1 MPNALIPGMRGE
13 MRSHHALTDLAEA
26 QHGVVS
32 FRQLREL
39 GFSKGHISRAFES
52 GRLRRIHRG
61 VYAVGHARLSD
72 HGRCHAAVLAC
83 GAGAVLSHHS
93 AAWLWGF
100 LPRCPQ
106 EAAVTTPIRGHR
118 RRGIRVHRAAALAER
133 DCTSYEG
140 IPVTSAARTLL
151 DLGAVATM
159 RDLTS
164 AVDRARRLNQL
175 DLHALDLLISRH
187 RSSVAAKRLAQA
199 LTLYRKPV
207 FDRARSELLFLDAL
221 EEENVALPV
230 LNCWVDRWEIDAYW
244 EAERFAVEVDGWES
258 HGTRQAFEND
268 RLRLEEMKLAGIDCI
283 RISAR
288 RIETHPKQVAQRIGT
303 FLARRRSSR

>member
-1 MPNALIPGMRGE
+1 
-13 MRSHHALTDLAEA
+13 MRSHQALAELAEA

-39 GFSKGHISRAFES
+39 SFSKGHISRAFEA

-61 VYAVGHARLSD
+61 VYAVGHGRLSE

-100 LPRCPQ
+100 LPRCPE
-106 EAAVTTPIRGHR
+106 EAAITTPIRGHR
-118 RRGIRVHRAAALAER
+118 RRGIRVHRAAALSDS
-133 DCTSYEG
+133 DCTSYEE
-140 IPVTSAARTLL
+140 IPVTAAARTLL

-159 RDLTS
+159 RELTS
-164 AVDRARRLNQL
+164 AVDRARRLGRL
-175 DLHALDLLISRH
+175 DLDPLDLLISRH
-187 RSSVAAKRLAQA
+187 RSTVAAKRLAQA
-199 LTLYRKPV
+199 LSLYRKPV
-207 FDRARSELLFLDAL
+207 FDRARSELLFLQAL
-221 EEENVALPV
+221 EQQGETLPI

-244 EAERFAVEVDGWES
+244 EAERFAVEVDGWET
-258 HGTRQAFEND
+258 HGSRQAFEDD
-268 RLRLEEMKLAGIDCI
+268 RLRLEEMKLAEIDCI

-303 FLARRRSSR
+303 FLARRRSSG